1 MVLLNFGSLWQGPVD
16 SAYAQMIAQSS
27 NPMEVLLLAESIKRP
42 KRQAETEIAAEAV
55 EEVEPKTGN
64 NLINFTTTLRLWR

>member
-1 MVLLNFGSLWQGPVD
+1 MGNINFGSLWQGPVD

-27 NPMEVLLLAESIKRP
+27 DPMAVLLLAENIKRP

-55 EEVEPKTGN
+55 EEVEPKTGIYWSN
-64 NLINFTTTLRLWR
+64 TLEKTL

>member
-1 MVLLNFGSLWQGPVD
+1 
-16 SAYAQMIAQSS
+16 MIAQSS

>member
-1 MVLLNFGSLWQGPVD
+1 
-16 SAYAQMIAQSS
+16 MIAQSS

-64 NLINFTTTLRLWR
+64 NLIIFTTTF